1 MKELQRLA
9 IDPAQWHG
17 GEIQFTADQDRY
29 LRRVLRLEPG
39 DQLVA
44 LLPEPIGDSRWWLVG
59 LGPTGA
65 TALKP
70 LPEPIEPIQTLTL
83 LAALPKGSGFDEVVR
98 QATELG
104 VTEIVPVLSD
114 RTLMQPNGNRLERWR
129 RIAREAAEQ
138 SERAAIPTVTEP
150 LAWPAA
156 IVQMAKHDGRFL
168 CVARR
173 SAPHL
178 WQALQLLADPVP
190 NPTSAPASAQS
201 QSPRAIA
208 LAVGPEGGWTSA
220 EVDQALAA
228 GWQVVSLG
236 GRVLRAVTAPLAALA
251 IVNAWGETIAHG
263 LASSA
268 VD

>member
-1 MKELQRLA
+1 
-9 IDPAQWHG
+9 
-17 GEIQFTADQDRY
+17 
-29 LRRVLRLEPG
+29 
-39 DQLVA
+39 
-44 LLPEPIGDSRWWLVG
+44 
-59 LGPTGA
+59 
-65 TALKP
+65 
-70 LPEPIEPIQTLTL
+70 
-83 LAALPKGSGFDEVVR
+83 
-98 QATELG
+98 LG

-138 SERAAIPTVTEP
+138 SERAAIPTVTDP

-156 IVQMAKHDGRFL
+156 IAQVAGHDGRFL

-178 WQALQLLADPVP
+178 WQALRLLADSVP
-190 NPTSAPASAQS
+190 SPTSASTSAQS

-208 LAVGPEGGWTSA
+208 LAVGPEGGWTPA

-251 IVNAWGETIAHG
+251 IVNAWGETIAHE
-263 LASSA
+263 LAPSA

>member
-9 IDPAQWHG
+9 IDPAQWHE

-39 DQLVA
+39 DRLVA
-44 LLPEPIGDSRWWLVG
+44 LLPEPIGESRWWLVG

-70 LPEPIEPIQTLTL
+70 LPEPIEPIQTMTL

-138 SERAAIPTVTEP
+138 SERATIPTVTDP

-156 IVQMAKHDGRFL
+156 IAQVAGHDGRFL

-178 WQALQLLADPVP
+178 WQVLQLLADSDPT
-190 NPTSAPASAQS
+190 PTSAQPR
-201 QSPRAIA
+201 SPRAIA
-208 LAVGPEGGWTSA
+208 LAVGPEGGWTPA

-251 IVNAWGETIAHG
+251 IVNAWGETIAHE
-263 LASSA
+263 LAPSA